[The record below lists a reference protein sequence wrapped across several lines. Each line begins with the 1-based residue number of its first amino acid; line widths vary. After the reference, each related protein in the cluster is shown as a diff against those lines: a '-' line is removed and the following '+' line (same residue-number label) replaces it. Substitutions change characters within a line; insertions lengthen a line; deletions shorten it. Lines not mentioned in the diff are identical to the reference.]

1 MKKIRALVFTQKE
14 QTLFCFTMKALDL
27 EPLCFVE
34 AAARDKEKGLQR
46 VTELSRLREIGEF
59 LAEGENSF
67 LPNNIILNLK
77 PDVQIDMDADGTM
90 ATITFPADSG
100 DYAFVVDGQHR
111 IFSFRD
117 EYRRL
122 SDTDVFELPVVCF
135 HNGLRKSW
143 ARHSSR
149 LMSIRSRST
158 KTF

>member
-1 MKKIRALVFTQKE
+1 MKSIRALVFTQKDA
-14 QTLFCFTMKALDL
+14 TLFCFTMNAMDL

-59 LAEGENSF
+59 LATGENSF

-77 PDVQIDMDADGTM
+77 PDVQIDIDEDGKM
-90 ATITFPADSG
+90 ATITFPSEAG

-111 IFSFRD
+111 IFSFRN

-122 SDTDVFELPVVCF
+122 SEAEVLE
-135 HNGLRKSW
+135 
-143 ARHSSR
+143 
-149 LMSIRSRST
+149 
-158 KTF
+158 